1 MPCYIFEEN
10 ISGFPMMDDVG
21 DDLGNVFYYANDGGD
36 IELFRPVYDGDVL
49 TFHSTVQKLTD
60 TTPVEGS
67 PLRRFPYSA
76 RRRCGTPREDWWAWE
91 RATAAMP

>member
-1 MPCYIFEEN
+1 M
-10 ISGFPMMDDVG
+10 
-21 DDLGNVFYYANDGGD
+21 FYYANDGGD

-67 PLRRFPYSA
+67 PLRQFSLFGQAEMRDA
-76 RRRCGTPREDWWAWE
+76 QGGLVGVGK
-91 RATAAMP
+91 ATAAMP